1 LRLPRRIDPGAGGGD
16 AAVPTRTLLLEGE
29 RLAVTAPD
37 PGLYVVA
44 TPIGNLGDITLRA
57 LKILAGVDLIAC
69 EDTRVT
75 RRLAAHYGIATRL
88 VAYHDHN
95 AEKVRPILLERL
107 ARGGSLALVSDAGT
121 PLVSDPGFRLVAE
134 AIAQGCAVTAAPGA
148 TAAIGALIL
157 SGLPSDRFFFEGFLP
172 AKSAARRK
180 RIAALK
186 DIPATLLFFESPRR
200 LAASLAD
207 LAFVL
212 GSRHAAVARE
222 MTKLFEETRR
232 GGLDELAAA
241 YARMPPP
248 KGEIVIVVAPPDAAE
263 VPDEA
268 DVDALLSD
276 LLASMSVRDAAT
288 AAAER
293 TGLPRKSLYGRAL
306 QLAAASGAN
315 R

>member
-1 LRLPRRIDPGAGGGD
+1 LRLPRRIDPGAGDRD
-16 AAVPTRTLLLEGE
+16 ADAPTRTLLLEG
-29 RLAVTAPD
+29 RRVAVATPE

-57 LKILAGVDLIAC
+57 LKILAGADLIAC
-69 EDTRVT
+69 EDTRIT
-75 RRLAAHYGIATRL
+75 RRLTAHYGIATRL
-88 VAYHDHN
+88 AAYHDHN

-107 ARGGSLALVSDAGT
+107 ARGGSVALVSDAGT

-134 AIAQGCAVTAAPGA
+134 AIAQGHAVTAAPGA

-172 AKSAARRK
+172 ARSAARRK
-180 RIAALK
+180 RIAALM

-207 LAFVL
+207 LACVL
-212 GSRHAAVARE
+212 GARRAAVARE
-222 MTKLFEETRR
+222 MTKHFEETRR

-241 YARMPPP
+241 YASMPPP
-248 KGEIVIVVAPPDAAE
+248 KGEIVIVVAPPGAAAAPE
-263 VPDEA
+263 QA
-268 DVDALLSD
+268 DVDALLED

-306 QLAAASGAN
+306 RLTGASGIN